1 MERGVDLT
9 PDCQLTKTM
18 IGNLSKYCMV
28 TLKKEIACRVVYE
41 SSMGLD

>member
-1 MERGVDLT
+1 MERGVYLT

-28 TLKKEIACRVVYE
+28 TLKKEIASRGVHE
-41 SSMGLD
+41 SSMDLD

>member
-1 MERGVDLT
+1 MERDVDLT

-28 TLKKEIACRVVYE
+28 TLEKEIAFRGVHE